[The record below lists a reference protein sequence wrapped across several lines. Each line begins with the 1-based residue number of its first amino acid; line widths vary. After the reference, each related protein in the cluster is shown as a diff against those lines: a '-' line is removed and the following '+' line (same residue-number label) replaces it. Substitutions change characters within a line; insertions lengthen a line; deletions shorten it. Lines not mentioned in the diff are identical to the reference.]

1 MLRGVIFDLDG
12 VVVDSHPAHK
22 QAWKM
27 LLAELH
33 KTVTEEEIEF
43 VVEGHKRSEILRHF
57 LSDLFP
63 GDLTDEQIASYGELK
78 ERFFKQVD
86 LELKTIRGFDQFFQ
100 QIEGAKLAC
109 AVASSAG
116 RARVESTLLRLN
128 LKHRFHA
135 VVAGDDVANGKPNPD
150 IFYLAASRLQLSHDE
165 VLVCEDAVNG
175 VYAAKAAGMRCLALA
190 TQGRE
195 QLLQK
200 AGADKVAPD
209 FSAVRL
215 DQLQEL
221 FSCA

>member
-22 QAWKM
+22 RAWKR
-27 LLAELH
+27 LLAGLY
-33 KTVTEEEIEF
+33 KTITEQEMEF
-43 VVEGHKRSEILRHF
+43 VVEGHKRSEILLHF
-57 LSDLFP
+57 L

-78 ERFFKQVD
+78 ERLFKQAD
-86 LELKTIRGFDQFFQ
+86 LELKTIPGFDQFFQ
-100 QIEGAKLAC
+100 QIEDAKLAC

-128 LKHRFHA
+128 LTNRFHA

-150 IFYLAASRLQLSHDE
+150 IFHLAASRLRLSQDE

-195 QLLQK
+195 HLLQK
-200 AGADKVAPD
+200 AGADTVVAD
-209 FSAVRL
+209 FSTVRL
-215 DQLQEL
+215 DQLQKL
-221 FSCA
+221 FTRA

>member
-22 QAWKM
+22 RAWKM
-27 LLAELH
+27 LLADLN
-33 KTVTEEEIEF
+33 KTVTEAEIEF

-57 LSDLFP
+57 L
-63 GDLTDEQIASYGELK
+63 GDLTDEQIAYYGEMK
-78 ERFFKQVD
+78 ERFFKHAD
-86 LELKTIRGFDQFFQ
+86 LEPKTIRGFDEFFRQ
-100 QIEGAKLAC
+100 TEEAKIAC

-135 VVAGDDVANGKPNPD
+135 VVAGDDVAQGKPNPD
-150 IFYLAASRLQLSHDE
+150 IFRLAASRLQLGRDE

-175 VYAAKAAGMRCLALA
+175 VHAAKAAGMRCLALA

-195 QLLQK
+195 HLLQK
-200 AGADKVAPD
+200 AGADKVVAD

-221 FSCA
+221 FTQA

>member
-22 QAWKM
+22 RAWKM
-27 LLAELH
+27 LLAELQ
-33 KTVTEEEIEF
+33 KTVTEAEIEF

-57 LSDLFP
+57 L
-63 GDLTDEQIASYGELK
+63 GDLTDEQIAYYGEMK
-78 ERFFKQVD
+78 ERFFKHAD
-86 LELKTIRGFDQFFQ
+86 LEPKTIRGFDQFFQ
-100 QIEGAKLAC
+100 QTEEAKIAC
-109 AVASSAG
+109 AIASSAA

-135 VVAGDDVANGKPNPD
+135 VVAGDDVAHGKPDPD
-150 IFYLAASRLQLSHDE
+150 IFRLAASRLRLSRDE

-175 VYAAKAAGMRCLALA
+175 VHAAKAAGMRCLALA

-195 QLLQK
+195 HLLQK
-200 AGADKVAPD
+200 AGADKVVAD

-215 DQLQEL
+215 DQLQDL
-221 FSCA
+221 FSQA